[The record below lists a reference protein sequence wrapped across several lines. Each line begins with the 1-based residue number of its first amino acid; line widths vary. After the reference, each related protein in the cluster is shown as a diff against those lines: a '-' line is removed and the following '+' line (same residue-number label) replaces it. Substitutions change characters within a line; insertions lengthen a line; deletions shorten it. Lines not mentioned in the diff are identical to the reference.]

1 MLNHTLSAAL
11 VKFFK
16 SLTINVS
23 HVMQM
28 AAYNH
33 DKVCFPQIYY
43 VVQIVNVDY
52 GGWAFSL
59 AQR

>member
-52 GGWAFSL
+52 GG
-59 AQR
+59 